1 MIADS
6 TIQAA
11 SRLAQQLAEQLSEQN
26 RHVVFA
32 ESCTAG
38 LASGLM
44 ASVSGISQWM
54 CGSMV
59 TYMDSAKVKWLG
71 IDPDLIAEHTSVS
84 IEVTRA
90 MAAHVLHRTPEADLA
105 LAVTGHLEPPTGEE
119 PHAFVCLADRCVD
132 QIVVSPVIRKT
143 LSGRTRVARQYQ
155 AAMAVLQQ
163 GYGHLNTANRS
174 EDEHADWCEACE
186 RMGHASWIRW
196 G

>member
-1 MIADS
+1 MVSDS

-11 SRLAQQLAEQLSEQN
+11 SRLAQQLAEQLARQN

-38 LASGLM
+38 LVSGLM

-54 CGSMV
+54 YGSMV
-59 TYMDSAKVKWLG
+59 TYMDSAKINWLG
-71 IDPDLIAEHTSVS
+71 IDPELIARHTSIS

-90 MAAHVLHRTPEADLA
+90 MAAHILHRTPDADLA
-105 LAVTGHLEPPTGEE
+105 LAVTGHLEPPAGEE

-132 QIVVSPVIRKT
+132 GIVVSPVARKT

-163 GYGHLNTANRS
+163 GFGHLNVVHRS
-174 EDEHADWCEACE
+174 DNEHAEWCEACE